1 MQLSSPSRPA
11 SISSRAYTPSP
22 ISPGPGALASNGNVK
37 ITYTLA
43 HSIQSSPHF
52 AVLLESLRSRIQPL
66 RNLHWKPSAG
76 TLPSSSIR
84 TIQSVDAEFV
94 PLDLGLSGA
103 RLSAVD
109 GFGGDGTA
117 RSQIPGTVLAKPF
130 INLWLGMCEDADT
143 YKNVVRRQLKDW
155 VASVTTQSK
164 RDQEWLIVLV
174 HISSPGQDAAGSGG
188 KRLFQMKGNVIDR
201 MRADFTLAKRDRCV
215 QLNYVTGGQD
225 DPAAWTELI
234 AKIKDAIITT
244 LDSRIAERIDDVR
257 RTEAQ
262 RAVPGW
268 NFCTFFVLK
277 ESIAESFEGMT
288 LLDAALL
295 QYSELEA
302 SFYQVL
308 KEKNLSWF
316 GKLGGTTPG
325 DDAAPLLSVTKKPYR
340 DLILSNNISI
350 FDFRCYLVAR
360 QCLLLAKMGAIA
372 DVANKATGFI
382 SAFSRTLRENE
393 NSLSEPFIESWIYS
407 CALNVVDECDGW
419 MEAGGGQESL
429 SDAKG
434 TSYSAAKCELLEL
447 ARAQLDKIGIRA
459 GHLPRAAPFS
469 ASLPDQETKSQLSST
484 TYEPYAVV
492 PDPNNEE
499 HRRLSRLGITNANLL
514 EAIDNVSTFDNLYK
528 QLVTRTIETCR
539 SSGRSRTAMQ
549 FQGTLAA
556 LYLHRG
562 DISSAQSIYAKLPI
576 AYANQHW
583 NLLEGYMRFLHLETS
598 KNPEDTSSEELI
610 IRALALLS
618 VDLVSSQQAQHN
630 IYSTRIQQTLQNV
643 FQASSNLSSPLRV
656 QNFSLVD
663 IKLTSG
669 VARLDNSRDGSFLDV
684 IASSRLPE
692 VIEVF
697 DIKVHFKARDGVH
710 ATFGHKTFELSPG
723 TSSLSLFCPDP
734 ISGLLAVS
742 EFEYQISGL
751 LFRITPPESEKP
763 VLPTKSNLSETR
775 VNVRVPEDKQAA
787 QVMMQMPRHVI
798 LGDQRVLFKVCTGRN
813 ILRSGTMSV
822 VSPSGQIKYNLA
834 CAKVLSDPCGSIK
847 CTNEEVSIDD
857 LPAEHELVLSVP
869 FSGSPRN
876 DELEATLNFVYTTV
890 TQPEVIRTI
899 NQSCKSYI
907 GLPLIV
913 NINDKFR
920 DERLFT
926 NVVVH
931 SANQE
936 LIRIAKVALLS
947 NVDSKLAVQQCTRS
961 PVPVPVWPSRP
972 APWLFQ
978 IQSSDTNDRPNS
990 SLAGETLKLKIT
1002 YRSLREDLDPILNA
1016 ITSLH
1021 SGAFSS
1027 QRKQKLLAD
1036 SAANA
1041 LLTDSR
1047 WANMLELLRQ
1057 SPKSDPVV
1065 WAKELV
1071 DNAPI
1076 KLDFDSVLGAIK
1088 EMREIDADSQLDTSD
1103 ERSKWRTVTM
1113 PFDVPS
1119 MSIVNRVKVAPRLS
1133 PSALIYAGQPLEVTV
1148 TIEASFHW
1156 SGSARDPETKYTMHY
1171 DVLSD
1176 MDSGWLINGPKR
1188 GEYIAQD
1195 QSVYT
1200 LNLTLLP
1207 LRHGVLS
1214 LPVIMAEPGDDSNG
1228 PRPSCETW
1236 QSDGAQRIT
1245 VLPRNSRSTYTI
1257 AMPIPVM

>member
-11 SISSRAYTPSP
+11 SISSRTYTPSP

-43 HSIQSSPHF
+43 QSIQSSR
-52 AVLLESLRSRIQPL
+52 VQPL

-84 TIQSVDAEFV
+84 TIQYVDAELV
-94 PLDLGLSGA
+94 PLDLGLSSA

-164 RDQEWLIVLV
+164 RDQEWLVVLV

-188 KRLFQMKGNVIDR
+188 KRLFQMKGSIIDR

-225 DPAAWTELI
+225 DPASWTELI
-234 AKIKDAIITT
+234 AKIKDAIVTT
-244 LDSRIAERIDDVR
+244 LDSRISERMDDVR

-277 ESIAESFEGMT
+277 ESVAESFEGMG

-316 GKLGGTTPG
+316 GKLGGTEPG

-340 DLILSNNISI
+340 DRIMSNTISV

-360 QCLLLAKMGAIA
+360 QCLLLAKLGAIF

-393 NSLSEPFIESWIYS
+393 NSLSEPFLESWIYS

-429 SDAKG
+429 SDTKG
-434 TSYSAAKCELLEL
+434 SGYTAAKCELLEL
-447 ARAQLDKIGIRA
+447 ARKQLDKIGIRA

-469 ASLPDQETKSQLSST
+469 TSLPDHDTKSRPSST
-484 TYEPYAVV
+484 IYEPHAAVS
-492 PDPNNEE
+492 DSNSEE
-499 HRRLSRLGITNANLL
+499 HRRFSRLGVTNSHLL
-514 EAIDNVSTFDNLYK
+514 EAIDSVTVFDDIYK
-528 QLVTRTIETCR
+528 QLVMRIIEACQ
-539 SSGRSRTAMQ
+539 SSGRSRTVMQ
-549 FQGTLAA
+549 FQGILAA
-556 LYLHRG
+556 LYSHRG
-562 DISSAQSIYAKLPI
+562 DNSSSQSIYAKLPAI
-576 AYANQHW
+576 YGSQRW
-583 NLLEGYMRFLHLETS
+583 DLLEGYIQSLHLETS
-598 KNPEDTSSEELI
+598 KILEGPPSEELI
-610 IRALALLS
+610 RQTLALLR
-618 VDLVSSQQAQHN
+618 VDILSSQQAQH
-630 IYSTRIQQTLQNV
+630 YSSSARIQQTLQSAL
-643 FQASSNLSSPLRV
+643 QASSNLDSPLRV
-656 QNFSLVD
+656 QDFSPVD
-663 IKLTSG
+663 LKLTSG
-669 VARLDNSRDGSFLDV
+669 AARLDDSIDGSFLDV
-684 IASSRLPE
+684 IASSRFPE
-692 VIEVF
+692 A
-697 DIKVHFKARDGVH
+697 IKINHVKIVLRGRDGVQVNFEH
-710 ATFGHKTFELSPG
+710 PAIELSPG
-723 TSSLSLFCPDP
+723 DSSIPLFCPDP

-751 LFRITPPESEKP
+751 LFRVKPPESQKP
-763 VLPTKSNLSETR
+763 VSSMKTSLSEVR
-775 VNVRVPEDKQAA
+775 VNVRLPEDKRAV
-787 QVMMQMPRHVI
+787 QVTMQMPHHVI
-798 LGDQRVLFKVCTGRN
+798 LGDQRVLFKICTGRN

-822 VSPSGQIKYNLA
+822 ASLSGQVKYNLA
-834 CAKVLSDPCGSIK
+834 SAKVLSDPCGSIK
-847 CTNEEVSIDD
+847 CTNEEVSIED
-857 LPAEHELVLSVP
+857 LPAEYNLVLSVP

-876 DELEATLNFVYTTV
+876 DELEATLDFVYTTV
-890 TQPEVIRTI
+890 LQPEVTRTI
-899 NQSCKSYI
+899 RHSCKSYV

-920 DERLFT
+920 DQRLFT

-936 LIRIAKVALLS
+936 LIRIAKVTLI
-947 NVDSKLAVQQCTRS
+947 NDTDSKLAVKQCTRS
-961 PVPVPVWPSRP
+961 PIPVPVWPSRP

-978 IQSSDTNDRPNS
+978 IQSKHASELPT
-990 SLAGETLKLKIT
+990 GETLKLKIT
-1002 YRSLREDLDPILNA
+1002 YRSLREDLDPILDGA
-1016 ITSLH
+1016 TALH
-1021 SGAFSS
+1021 GSFNN
-1027 QRKQKLLAD
+1027 QRKQKSQRD
-1036 SAANA
+1036 SLENA
-1041 LLTDSR
+1041 LLNDSR
-1047 WANMLELLRQ
+1047 WINMLELLRQ
-1057 SPKSDPVV
+1057 SPKSDPET
-1065 WAKELV
+1065 WAKHLV
-1071 DNAPI
+1071 DNASI
-1076 KLDFDSVLGAIK
+1076 QLDFNSVLNAIK
-1088 EMREIDADSQLDTSD
+1088 DMREIDASSQLDTLD
-1103 ERSKWRTVTM
+1103 ESSKWRTVVM
-1113 PFDVPS
+1113 PFDVPL
-1119 MSIVNRVKVAPRLS
+1119 MSIINRVKVGPQIS
-1133 PSALIYAGQPLEVTV
+1133 PGTLIYAGQPLDVTV
-1148 TIEASFHW
+1148 IIEASFHW
-1156 SGSARDPETKYTMHY
+1156 SGSAEDSEAKYMMRY
-1171 DVLSD
+1171 DVISD

-1195 QSVYT
+1195 KSTYT

-1214 LPVIMAEPGDDSNG
+1214 LPVITAEPEADSG
-1228 PRPSCETW
+1228 GRRPSCETW
-1236 QSDGAQRIT
+1236 QSNGAQKIT

-1257 AMPIPVM
+1257 AMPIPVI

>member
-1 MQLSSPSRPA
+1 MQLSSSSRPA

-52 AVLLESLRSRIQPL
+52 AVLLESLRSRVQPL

-94 PLDLGLSGA
+94 PLDLGLSSA

-155 VASVTTQSK
+155 VATVTTQSK

-188 KRLFQMKGNVIDR
+188 KRLFQMKGSVIDR

-340 DLILSNNISI
+340 DLILSNNISV

-372 DVANKATGFI
+372 DVANKATRFI

-429 SDAKG
+429 SDTKG
-434 TSYSAAKCELLEL
+434 ASYSAAKCELLEL
-447 ARAQLDKIGIRA
+447 ARAQLDKVGIRA
-459 GHLPRAAPFS
+459 GHLPRTAPFS
-469 ASLPDQETKSQLSST
+469 ASLPDQETKSRPGST
-484 TYEPYAVV
+484 TYEPHAVV
-492 PDPNNEE
+492 PDPNSEE
-499 HRRLSRLGITNANLL
+499 HRRLSRLGITNAHLL
-514 EAIDNVSTFDNLYK
+514 EAIDNVAAFDDLYK
-528 QLVTRTIETCR
+528 QLVTRTIETCQ

-562 DISSAQSIYAKLPI
+562 DISSAQSIYGKLPI

-598 KNPEDTSSEELI
+598 KNLEDTPSEELI

-643 FQASSNLSSPLRV
+643 LQASSNLSSPLPV
-656 QNFSLVD
+656 QNFSPVD

-669 VARLDNSRDGSFLDV
+669 VARLDNSRDGSLLDV
-684 IASSRLPE
+684 IASNRLPQ
-692 VIEVF
+692 VIEVSY
-697 DIKVHFKARDGVH
+697 IKVHFKARDGVH
-710 ATFGHKTFELSPG
+710 ITFEHKTFELSPG
-723 TSSLSLFCPDP
+723 TSYLSLFCPDP
-734 ISGLLAVS
+734 ISGLLAIS

-751 LFRITPPESEKP
+751 LFRVTPPEPEKP
-763 VLPTKSNLSETR
+763 VSPTKSNLSEAR
-775 VNVRVPEDKQAA
+775 VNIRVPEDNQAA
-787 QVMMQMPRHVI
+787 QVMMHMPRHVI

-822 VSPSGQIKYNLA
+822 GSPSGQIKYNLA
-834 CAKVLSDPCGSIK
+834 SAKVLSDPCGSIK
-847 CTNEEVSIDD
+847 CTNEEVSIND
-857 LPAEHELVLSVP
+857 LPAEHELLLSVP
-869 FSGSPRN
+869 FSDSPRN

-890 TQPEVIRTI
+890 TQPEVVRTI
-899 NQSCKSYI
+899 NQSCKSYV

-936 LIRIAKVALLS
+936 LIRIAKVTLLS
-947 NVDSKLAVQQCTRS
+947 NVDSKLSVKQCTRM

-978 IQSSDTNDRPNS
+978 IQSNDTDERPT
-990 SLAGETLKLKIT
+990 GETLKLKIT
-1002 YRSLREDLDPILNA
+1002 YRSLREDLHPILNA
-1016 ITSLH
+1016 ATSPH
-1021 SGAFSS
+1021 SETFSS
-1027 QRKQKLLAD
+1027 QRKKKSLAD

-1041 LLTDSR
+1041 LLNDSR
-1047 WANMLELLRQ
+1047 WANMVELLRQ

-1065 WAKELV
+1065 WAKQLV

-1076 KLDFDSVLGAIK
+1076 KLDLDSVLGAIK

-1119 MSIVNRVKVAPRLS
+1119 MSIVNRVKVTPQLL

-1148 TIEASFHW
+1148 TIESSFHW
-1156 SGSARDPETKYTMHY
+1156 SGSTRDSETKYTMHY

-1195 QSVYT
+1195 KSVYS

-1214 LPVIMAEPGDDSNG
+1214 LPVITAEPEDDSSG

-1236 QSDGAQRIT
+1236 QSDGAQKIT

>member
-43 HSIQSSPHF
+43 QSIQSSPHF
-52 AVLLESLRSRIQPL
+52 AVLLESLRSRVQPL
-66 RNLHWKPSAG
+66 RNLHWKPSPG

-84 TIQSVDAEFV
+84 TIQSVDAELV
-94 PLDLGLSGA
+94 PLDLGLSSA

-109 GFGGDGTA
+109 GFGGDGTT

-174 HISSPGQDAAGSGG
+174 NISSPGQDAAGSAG
-188 KRLFQMKGNVIDR
+188 KRLFQMKGNIIDR

-244 LDSRIAERIDDVR
+244 LDSRVAERIDDVR

-262 RAVPGW
+262 RAIPGW

-316 GKLGGTTPG
+316 GKLGGTAPG

-340 DLILSNNISI
+340 DLIMSNNISV

-372 DVANKATGFI
+372 DVANKAAAFI
-382 SAFSRTLRENE
+382 STFSRTLRENE
-393 NSLSEPFIESWIYS
+393 NSLSEPFLESWIYS
-407 CALNVVDECDGW
+407 CALNVVDECDAW
-419 MEAGGGQESL
+419 TEAAGGQEST
-429 SDAKG
+429 SNTKG
-434 TSYSAAKCELLEL
+434 NSYTAAKCELLEL
-447 ARAQLDKIGIRA
+447 ARVQLDKVGIRA

-469 ASLPDQETKSQLSST
+469 TSIPDQETKSRPGST
-484 TYEPYAVV
+484 TY
-492 PDPNNEE
+492 DPHTTVSDSNSEE
-499 HRRLSRLGITNANLL
+499 HRRLSRLGITNADLL
-514 EAIDNVSTFDNLYK
+514 EAIDSITAFDNLYK
-528 QLVTRTIETCR
+528 QLVMRIIETCQ
-539 SSGRSRTAMQ
+539 SSGRSRTALQ
-549 FQGTLAA
+549 FQGILAA
-556 LYLHRG
+556 LYLHRS
-562 DISSAQSIYAKLPI
+562 DISSAQSIYAGLP
-576 AYANQHW
+576 ATYAQQHW
-583 NLLEGYMRFLHLETS
+583 DLLEGYVRFSHLQTS
-598 KNPEDTSSEELI
+598 KTLEDTPSEEFI
-610 IRALALLS
+610 SRALALLK
-618 VDLVSSQQAQHN
+618 VDLLSSQQAQYN
-630 IYSTRIQQTLQNV
+630 IYSARIRETLQTV
-643 FQASSNLSSPLRV
+643 LQASSNLSSPLRV
-656 QNFSLVD
+656 QDFSPVD
-663 IKLTSG
+663 LRLTRE
-669 VARLDNSRDGSFLDV
+669 VARLDNSHDGSLLDV
-684 IASSRLPE
+684 VASSKFPE
-692 VIEVF
+692 AIEVNH
-697 DIKVHFKARDGVH
+697 IKVVFKGREGVD
-710 ATFGHKTFELSPG
+710 ANFEHPTVKLSPG
-723 TSSLSLFCPDP
+723 DSSLSLFCPDP
-734 ISGLLAVS
+734 ISGLLAVA

-751 LFRITPPESEKP
+751 LFRVTPPELQKP
-763 VLPTKSNLSETR
+763 VSPMKYTLSEAQ
-775 VNVRVPEDKQAA
+775 VNVRVPADKRCAR
-787 QVMMQMPRHVI
+787 VTMQMPRHIV
-798 LGDQRVLFKVCTGRN
+798 LGDQRVLFKVFTGRN

-822 VSPSGQIKYNLA
+822 TPQGGQIKYHLA
-834 CAKVLSDPCGSIK
+834 SARVLSDPCGSIK
-847 CTNEEVSIDD
+847 CTNEEVSMED

-876 DELEATLNFVYTTV
+876 DELEAALHFVYTTV
-890 TQPEVIRTI
+890 TQPEVARTI
-899 NQSCKSYI
+899 KLRCRSYV

-920 DERLFT
+920 DKRLFT

-936 LIRIAKVALLS
+936 LIRISKVTILNDA
-947 NVDSKLAVQQCTRS
+947 NSKLAVKQCTRS
-961 PVPVPVWPSRP
+961 PVPVFVRPSRP

-978 IQSSDTNDRPNS
+978 IRSSDINERP
-990 SLAGETLKLKIT
+990 AGETLNLKIT
-1002 YRSLREDLDPILNA
+1002 YRLLREDLDPILDGA
-1016 ITSLH
+1016 MALH
-1021 SGAFSS
+1021 DGTLSS
-1027 QRKQKLLAD
+1027 QRKQNALRDLAR
-1036 SAANA
+1036 NA
-1041 LLTDSR
+1041 LLNASQWLDI
-1047 WANMLELLRQ
+1047 LELIRQ
-1057 SPKSDPVV
+1057 SPKSDSVA
-1065 WAKELV
+1065 WAKQLV

-1076 KLDFDSVLGAIK
+1076 KLDFDSVLAAIK
-1088 EMREIDADSQLDTSD
+1088 EMREIDGDSQSDTSH
-1103 ERSKWRTVTM
+1103 ESSKWRTVTM
-1113 PFDVPS
+1113 PFDVPL
-1119 MSIVNRVKVAPRLS
+1119 MSIVNRVKITPQLS
-1133 PSALIYAGQPLEVTV
+1133 PSTLVYAGQPLDVTV

-1156 SGSARDPETKYTMHY
+1156 SGSVEDAETKYVMRY

-1195 QSVYT
+1195 KSTYT

-1207 LRHGVLS
+1207 LRHGILS
-1214 LPVIMAEPGDDSNG
+1214 LPVIAAEPGDDSG
-1228 PRPSCETW
+1228 GHRPSCETW
-1236 QSDGAQRIT
+1236 QSDGAQKIT

>member
-52 AVLLESLRSRIQPL
+52 AVLLESLRSRVQPL

-76 TLPSSSIR
+76 TLPNSSIR
-84 TIQSVDAEFV
+84 TIQSVDAELI
-94 PLDLGLSGA
+94 PLDLGISSA

-109 GFGGDGTA
+109 GFGGDGMT
-117 RSQIPGTVLAKPF
+117 RSQIPVTVLAKPF

-174 HISSPGQDAAGSGG
+174 NISSPGQDATGSAG
-188 KRLFQMKGNVIDR
+188 KRLFQMKGSIIDR

-244 LDSRIAERIDDVR
+244 LDSRIADRIDDVR

-316 GKLGGTTPG
+316 GKLGGTAPG

-340 DLILSNNISI
+340 DLIMSNNISV

-372 DVANKATGFI
+372 HVANKASGFI
-382 SAFSRTLRENE
+382 STFSRTLRENE
-393 NSLSEPFIESWIYS
+393 ASFFLKVVVPWSLRKSKSRTLS
-407 CALNVVDECDGW
+407 CDAW
-419 MEAGGGQESL
+419 MESANGQESPM
-429 SDAKG
+429 DTRG
-434 TSYSAAKCELLEL
+434 ISYSAAKCELLEL
-447 ARAQLDKIGIRA
+447 SRVQLDKIGIRA
-459 GHLPRAAPFS
+459 GHLPRTAPFS
-469 ASLPDQETKSQLSST
+469 ASLPEQEVKSRPSSA
-484 TYEPYAVV
+484 TY
-492 PDPNNEE
+492 DPFTSAPESKNEE
-499 HRRLSRLGITNANLL
+499 HYRMSRLGVTNAYLL
-514 EAIDNVSTFDNLYK
+514 EAIDNITVFDDLYK
-528 QLVTRTIETCR
+528 NLVMRIIDTCQ
-539 SSGRSRTAMQ
+539 SSGRVRTAAQ
-549 FQGTLAA
+549 LRGILAA

-562 DISSAQSIYAKLPI
+562 DIPSAQSIYAKLP
-576 AYANQHW
+576 ANYANQHW

-598 KNPEDTSSEELI
+598 KSLENTSPEDFAS
-610 IRALALLS
+610 RAIALLK
-618 VDLVSSQQAQHN
+618 VDLLSSQQTQHSA
-630 IYSTRIQQTLQNV
+630 YSERIQQTLQSALH
-643 FQASSNLSSPLRV
+643 ASSNLGSPLRI
-656 QNFSLVD
+656 QDFSPVD
-663 IKLTSG
+663 LRLASDI
-669 VARLDNSRDGSFLDV
+669 ARLDNSKDGSFLDF
-684 IASSRLPE
+684 IASSKFPE
-692 VIEVF
+692 AVEVKH
-697 DIKVHFKARDGVH
+697 IKVTFKGKDGVSV
-710 ATFGHKTFELSPG
+710 AFEETLTEFPPG
-723 TSSLSLFCPDP
+723 NSSLSLFCPDP
-734 ISGLLAVS
+734 IVGLLVVS
-742 EFEYQISGL
+742 ELEYQISGL
-751 LFRITPPESEKP
+751 LFQVTPPESRNP
-763 VLPTKSNLSETR
+763 VSSTKVNLSEAR
-775 VNVRVPEDKQAA
+775 VNVRIPEDNKAT

-798 LGDQRVLFKVCTGRN
+798 LGDQRVLFKICTERN
-813 ILRSGTMSV
+813 DLRSGTMTVTS
-822 VSPSGQIKYNLA
+822 SSSQIKYNLA
-834 CAKVLSDPCGSIK
+834 STKVLSEPCGSIR
-847 CTNEEVSIDD
+847 CTNESISVED
-857 LPAEHELVLSVP
+857 LPTDYELILSVP

-876 DELEATLNFVYTTV
+876 DELEGTLNFVYTTV
-890 TQPEVIRTI
+890 AHPEVKRTI
-899 NQSCKSYI
+899 KRACKSYV

-920 DERLFT
+920 GQRLFT
-926 NVVVH
+926 NIVVH

-936 LIRIAKVALLS
+936 LIRIAKATLVNNS
-947 NVDSKLAVQQCTRS
+947 DSKLSVKQCARS
-961 PVPVPVWPSRP
+961 PVVVLVRPSRP

-978 IQSSDTNDRPNS
+978 IQSGTTNERPT
-990 SLAGETLKLKIT
+990 GETLKLKIT
-1002 YRSLREDLDPILNA
+1002 YRSLHEDTILGATA
-1016 ITSLH
+1016 IYNGTLNP
-1021 SGAFSS
+1021 
-1027 QRKQKLLAD
+1027 RKQEESRDL
-1036 SAANA
+1036 SRNA
-1041 LLTDSR
+1041 LLNDSR
-1047 WANMLELLRQ
+1047 WIDMLELFCQ
-1057 SPKSDPVV
+1057 SPKIEAER
-1065 WAKELV
+1065 WAKQLV
-1071 DNAPI
+1071 GHAPI
-1076 KLDFDSVLGAIK
+1076 TLDFDTVLNAIK
-1088 EMREIDADSQLDTSD
+1088 EMRETDANSQTETLD

-1113 PFDVPS
+1113 PFDVPL
-1119 MSIVNRVKVAPRLS
+1119 MTIVNRVKVVPRLP
-1133 PSALIYAGQPLEVTV
+1133 PSTTMYAGQPLDITV
-1148 TIEASFHW
+1148 SIEASFHW
-1156 SGSARDPETKYTMHY
+1156 AGSSEDADTKYMMRY

-1176 MDSGWLINGPKR
+1176 MDSGWLVNGPKR

-1195 QSVYT
+1195 KSIFT

-1207 LRHGVLS
+1207 LRHGILS
-1214 LPVIMAEPGDDSNG
+1214 LPIINAEPGSDSGG

-1236 QSDGAQRIT
+1236 QSDGAQKIT

-1257 AMPIPVM
+1257 AMPIPVV